1 LGAVIAKKDEEDTM
15 MNRRRWFALAAATA
29 LSASVPARA
38 QDAVAN
44 FYKGRTLTIIAGSS
58 AGGGV
63 DLYGRLIGRHLG
75 KHVPGQ
81 PTVIVQNVPGAGSLT
96 AARNLYTI
104 APKDGSQIGVVLSN
118 ALFDPLMKGDD
129 LKSYDPRKF
138 NFLGNANA
146 DTAVCVVRRDAPVKS
161 YADLFESELV
171 VGGTGP
177 GSSLVDYPVMA
188 RNLLGV
194 KIKLVAGYKGSAE
207 VKLALERNEVQ
218 GVCGLL
224 WSSAKQQY
232 PDIFRQDGPVT
243 VLVQEDVKA
252 SPAVQ
257 QLGAPLITA
266 FAKSPEQRRA
276 LEAYLAQGAI
286 SRPFLL
292 PPDVPADRVAALRKA
307 FSDALRDPELQ
318 AEAARQQMDTNA
330 QAGEDV
336 QALVDQI
343 YATPPELMA
352 QLRKAAAGQ

>member
-1 LGAVIAKKDEEDTM
+1 MVPRASFLG
-15 MNRRRWFALAAATA
+15 LAAAILLGGA
-29 LSASVPARA
+29 PASGQEAIA
-38 QDAVAN
+38 G

-63 DLYGRLIGRHLG
+63 DVYARLIGRHLS

-81 PTVIVQNVPGAGSLT
+81 PTIIVQNMPGAGSLA
-96 AARNLYTI
+96 AARNLYTV
-104 APKDGSQIGVVLSN
+104 APKDGSHIGVVLSN
-118 ALFDPLMKGDD
+118 ALFDPLMKGEE

-146 DTAVCVVRRDAPVKS
+146 DTSVCVTRRDAPVKS
-161 YADLFESELV
+161 YGDLFEKELV

-177 GSSLVDYPVMA
+177 GSALVDYPVME

-194 KIKLVAGYKGSAE
+194 KIKLVAGYKGSNE
-207 VKLALERNEVQ
+207 VSLAIQRNEVQ

-232 PDIFRQDGPVT
+232 TDIFRQDGLVK
-243 VLVQEDVKA
+243 VLVQEDVQS

-257 QLGAPLITA
+257 KLGAPLIMD
-266 FAKSPEQRRA
+266 FAKTPEQRRA

-292 PPDVPADRVAALRKA
+292 PPDVPAERVAALRKA
-307 FSDALRDPELQ
+307 FMETIADPELQ
-318 AEAARQQMDTNA
+318 AEAAKQKLDANPNT
-330 QAGEDV
+330 GEEV
-336 QALVDQI
+336 QALVEKI
-343 YATPPELMA
+343 YATSPELIA
-352 QLRKAAAGQ
+352 VLRKAAEGSP

>member
-1 LGAVIAKKDEEDTM
+1 MIVQRASFLAVIA
-15 MNRRRWFALAAATA
+15 AVLLGVA
-29 LSASVPARA
+29 PAWA
-38 QDAVAN
+38 QEAIGG

-63 DLYGRLIGRHLG
+63 DVYARLIGRHLG
-75 KHVPGQ
+75 KHVPGH
-81 PTVIVQNVPGAGSLT
+81 PTVIVQNLPGAGSLT

-118 ALFDPLMKGDD
+118 ALFDPLMKGED
-129 LKSYDPRKF
+129 LKAYDPRKF

-161 YADLFESELV
+161 YGDLFDKELV

-177 GSSLVDYPVMA
+177 GSSLVDYPVME

-194 KIKLVAGYKGSAE
+194 KIKLIAGYKGSNE
-207 VKLALERNEVQ
+207 VSLALQRNEVQ

-232 PDIFRQDGPVT
+232 PDIFRPDGLVK
-243 VLVQEDVKA
+243 VLVQEDVKG

-257 QLGAPLITA
+257 NLGVPLVMDY
-266 FAKSPEQRRA
+266 AKTPEQRRA
-276 LEAYLAQGAI
+276 LEAYLAQGSI

-292 PPDVPADRVAALRKA
+292 PPDVPAERVEALRQA
-307 FSDALRDPELQ
+307 FAETIRDPDLQ
-318 AEAARQQMDTNA
+318 AEAAKQQLDMNPNT
-330 QAGEDV
+330 GEEV
-336 QALVDQI
+336 RALVERI
-343 YATPPELMA
+343 YSTPPELIA
-352 QLRKAAAGQ
+352 VLRKAAEAGP

>member
-1 LGAVIAKKDEEDTM
+1 MI
-15 MNRRRWFALAAATA
+15 RRRWSVVAAAAA
-29 LSASVPARA
+29 LLAMAPARA
-38 QDAVAN
+38 QDVIAN

-63 DLYGRLIGRHLG
+63 DLYARLIGRHLG

-81 PTVIVQNVPGAGSLT
+81 PTIVVQNVPGAGSLT

-118 ALFDPLMKGDD
+118 ALFDPLMKGED
-129 LKSYDPRKF
+129 LKAYDPRKF

-146 DTAVCVVRRDAPVKS
+146 DTAVCVVRRDAPVKA
-161 YADLFESELV
+161 YGDLFEKELV

-177 GSSLVDYPVMA
+177 GSSLVDYPVME
-188 RNLLGV
+188 RKLLGV

-232 PDIFRQDGPVT
+232 PDIFRADGPVK
-243 VLVQEDVKA
+243 VLVQEDVKSSA
-252 SPAVQ
+252 AVQ
-257 QLGAPLITA
+257 QLGVPLIVD
-266 FAKSPEQRRA
+266 FARSPQQRRA

-292 PPDVPADRVAALRKA
+292 PPEVPAGRVAALRKA
-307 FSDALRDPELQ
+307 FMDTLRDPELQ
-318 AEAARQQMDTNA
+318 AEALKQQLDTNP
-330 QAGEDV
+330 QTGEDV
-336 QALVDQI
+336 QALVETI
-343 YATPPELMA
+343 YATPPELIA
-352 QLRKAAAGQ
+352 QLRKAAEGP